1 MDFFFHYNK
10 DRFKL
15 SDNAILL
22 LKEHMEVMN
31 IEKNTTFLNQGSIN
45 THVYFVSKGLIRTW
59 FLRDAKEYISHFSFD
74 GDLATFPLD
83 GERYS
88 LVSSTSIEDSVILR
102 ISKEKMESLFA
113 ESTELALWGYNL
125 MKAQVNYAMSDYLN
139 IFSREKKEMYKVFLT
154 RHPDILQRISLKDIA
169 AYINVTP
176 SSLSRIRAEVKL

>member
-15 SDNAILL
+15 SAEAILL
-22 LKEHMEVMN
+22 LKEHMEVLN
-31 IEKNTTFLNQGSIN
+31 IEKNETFLNQGGVN
-45 THVYFVSKGLIRTW
+45 TYVYFVSKGLVRTW
-59 FLRDAKEYISHFSFD
+59 FLRDSKEYILYFSFD
-74 GDLATFPLD
+74 GELATFPLD

-88 LVSSTSIEDSVILR
+88 LVSATAIEDSVMLR
-102 ISKEKMESLFA
+102 ISKAKMESLFA

-125 MKAQVNYAMSDYLN
+125 MKTQVNYSMCDYLN
-139 IFSREKKEMYKVFLT
+139 VFWREKKEIYKEILNK
-154 RHPDILQRISLKDIA
+154 HPDILQRISLKDIA

>member
-15 SDNAILL
+15 SAEAILL
-22 LKEHMEVMN
+22 LKEHMEVLN
-31 IEKNTTFLNQGSIN
+31 IEKNETFLNQGSVN
-45 THVYFVSKGLIRTW
+45 TYVYFVSKGLVRTW
-59 FLRDAKEYISHFSFD
+59 FLRDSKEYILYFSFD
-74 GDLATFPLD
+74 GELATFPLD

-88 LVSSTSIEDSVILR
+88 LVSATAIEDSVMLR
-102 ISKEKMESLFA
+102 ISKAKMESLFA

-139 IFSREKKEMYKVFLT
+139 IFSREKKEIYKEILNK
-154 RHPDILQRISLKDIA
+154 HPDILQRISLKDIA